1 MLAFS
6 CDYMQGA
13 HEAVLAALI
22 KTNMEPLVG
31 YGEDHYCE
39 SAKEKIKLAC
49 ACPGADVTF
58 LVGGTQTNRTL
69 IDGLLMKSEGVIA
82 CDTGHVAVHE
92 AGAIEASG
100 HKVLTI
106 PHRDGK
112 LASSDLDSYMTA
124 FFADE
129 SYPHMVQP
137 GMVYISQTTEL
148 GSVYTL
154 SELEALR
161 AICDKWHL
169 PLMIDG
175 ARLGYAL
182 FAEGADATLADIA
195 RLSDVFYIGGTKV
208 GALCGEAVVFPKGN
222 MPRHFI
228 TFVKQNGALLA
239 KGRLLGVQFDTLFT
253 DDLYLKLGKNGA
265 ETAKSLKAML
275 KAKGATFYM
284 DSPSNQQFIIADS
297 AMLERFAGKV
307 AYGFW
312 AKIDETHTA
321 IRLAT
326 SWATTEEDIE
336 ALGELI

>member
-13 HEAVLAALI
+13 HKDILDALC
-22 KTNMEPLVG
+22 KTNMEVLPG
-31 YGEDHYCE
+31 YGEDIYCAR
-39 SAKEKIKLAC
+39 AKEKIRAAC
-49 ACPGADVTF
+49 GCEHADVTF
-58 LVGGTQTNRTL
+58 LVGGTQTNRIL
-69 IDGLLMKSEGVIA
+69 IDGHLSRSEGVIA

-100 HKVLTI
+100 HKVLTVA
-106 PHRDGK
+106 HRDGK
-112 LASSDLDSYMTA
+112 LDAKDLDAYMTA

-129 SYPHMVQP
+129 SHPHMVQP

-148 GSVYTL
+148 GSVYTV

-161 AICDKWHL
+161 AVCDKWQL

-182 FAEGADATLADIA
+182 YAEGADATLADIA
-195 RLSDVFYIGGTKV
+195 RLADVFTIGGTKV

-222 MPRHFI
+222 MPRHFV

-239 KGRLLGVQFDTLFT
+239 KGRLLGIQFDALFT
-253 DDLYLKLGKNGA
+253 NDLYLRLGQNGA
-265 ETAKSLKAML
+265 EMAKKLKAML
-275 KAKGATFYM
+275 KEKGCTFYM
-284 DSPSNQQFIIADS
+284 DSPSNQQYIVADS
-297 AMLERFAGKV
+297 AMLQRFSGKV

-312 AKIDETHTA
+312 AKIDDTHTA

-326 SWATTEEDIE
+326 SWATGEEDIV
-336 ALGELI
+336 ALAELL